1 MKKALMSIL
10 AFLLLLCLFSCDFF
24 WTDDTGKTPYA
35 SDMLKKTVEHFELT
49 YDAEIY
55 ASDGTIDGA
64 MELDDDIL
72 NGKFGELM
80 DYPELST
87 IKEYAVYFSNELYN
101 EEFGFFLME
110 SEDDVKAMKEY
121 IDARMSRLRRNA
133 VNYPSVDTS
142 MIDAYIVE
150 SNGKWVW
157 YAATKDNS
165 YFGNVTGDFIL
176 KPGRKPD

>member
-1 MKKALMSIL
+1 MKKTISVIL
-10 AFLLLLCLFSCDFF
+10 AFILTLCLFSCDSF
-24 WTDDTGKTPYA
+24 WIDDTGKTPYA
-35 SDMLKKTVEHFELT
+35 SDMLKKTIEHFELS

-87 IKEYAVYFSNELYN
+87 IKEYAVYFSNELYK

-110 SEDDVKAMKEY
+110 SEDEAEATKEY

-142 MIDAYIVE
+142 LIDAYIVK

-165 YFGNVTGDFIL
+165 YFGDVTGVFV
-176 KPGRKPD
+176 KAGRKPD